1 MEDLI
6 KIVKSLEDSD
16 LLLKGVVWETEV
28 AGSKRQNEKLEILL
42 FKNYRV
48 LKKAFCTPKLY

>member
-28 AGSKRQNEKLEILL
+28 AGSKRQNKKLEILL

-48 LKKAFCTPKLY
+48 LKKAFYTPKLY